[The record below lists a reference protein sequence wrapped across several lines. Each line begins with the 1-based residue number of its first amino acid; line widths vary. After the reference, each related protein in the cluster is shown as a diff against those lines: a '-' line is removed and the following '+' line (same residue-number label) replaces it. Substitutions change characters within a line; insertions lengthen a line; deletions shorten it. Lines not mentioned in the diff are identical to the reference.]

1 MDKELIRAGEGERA
15 IDYWRHAAAATF
27 KFRVF
32 RADGSILDDS
42 TKLCKSMEPSGTFKI
57 LMDKKFKVLIFTI
70 LYQIIGYSLITKKLS
85 FPTVFTLVINYSRS
99 GYSD

>member
-57 LMDKKFKVLIFTI
+57 LMEKKFKVLIFTI
-70 LYQIIGYSLITKKLS
+70 LYQIIGY
-85 FPTVFTLVINYSRS
+85 TVV
-99 GYSD
+99 